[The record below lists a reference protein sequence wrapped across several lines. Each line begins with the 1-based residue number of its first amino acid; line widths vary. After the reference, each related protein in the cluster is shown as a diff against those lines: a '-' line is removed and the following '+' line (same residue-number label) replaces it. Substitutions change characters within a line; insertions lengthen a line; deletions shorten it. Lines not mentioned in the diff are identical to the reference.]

1 MLLVVDPQI
10 LNEINENERDILI
23 TIYYQSVLAIFNF
36 FYMKRNFATKQDE
49 IGRVWCK
56 CTGLFPF
63 FFRHFHGYPFS

>member
-49 IGRVWCK
+49 IGIGKNPISIMLVSHLVSQIWMQ
-56 CTGLFPF
+56 T
-63 FFRHFHGYPFS
+63 